1 MHVVR
6 HRIMRSIMLSEWVT
20 YDVSTM
26 YSAWHIRVDGF
37 VVIMDSLSHQRKKC
51 KLYKNRIRFGY
62 DLNRSEESSFGFYE
76 LLLDC
81 ISLYFIDF
89 MELKSKLCAWIHCLL

>member
-1 MHVVR
+1 
-6 HRIMRSIMLSEWVT
+6 MLSEWVT

-26 YSAWHIRVDGF
+26 CSAWHIRVDGF

-51 KLYKNRIRFGY
+51 KLYKNNRFRFGY
-62 DLNRSEESSFGFYE
+62 DLNRSRESPFDFYV

-81 ISLYFIDF
+81 VSWYFIDF
-89 MELKSKLCAWIHCLL
+89 MELKSKLCAWIHYLL